1 MGLLDS
7 LRTAPPPRGRVT
19 TTPDD
24 YDTHGSQP
32 GPHQSGM
39 LAESQAHLDAIDR
52 GQRAKETALT
62 EPVQVTPIPI
72 VKAKVAAPDEWTPET
87 FILSPGVVVQILGR
101 DDQRETADVTNQ
113 TNLENTS
120 GTGQAVYLFR
130 NEGDARNFVN
140 TDPVPN
146 QGRFAI
152 LPDGA
157 GREMKHTASVWAV
170 IPANAAHDAVIDVT
184 AERYK
189 GGRP

>member
-19 TTPDD
+19 PTPDD
-24 YDTHGSQP
+24 YSTHGEQ
-32 GPHQSGM
+32 GQSGM
-39 LAESQAHLDAIDR
+39 LSESQAHLDAIDR
-52 GQRAKETALT
+52 GQRAKESALT
-62 EPVQVTPIPI
+62 EPVQVTPTPI
-72 VKAKVAAPDEWTPET
+72 VRAKVTAPDEWTPET
-87 FILSPGVVVQILGR
+87 FILSPGVPVQILGR

-140 TDPVPN
+140 ADPVPN
-146 QGRFAI
+146 QGRFAV

-170 IPANAAHDAVIDVT
+170 IPRSAAHDAVIDVT